1 MPLPLSHVLANCIV
15 FPPQP
20 QNASIITFERHR
32 SAVNAATFSGVTEN
46 QLSARTQKIG
56 MIENIFIRL
65 SIIFVNFF
73 KMFLKIKKI
82 CVKKP
87 FQAVLNNFTIAN

>member
-46 QLSARTQKIG
+46 QLSVRTQKIG
-56 MIENIFIRL
+56 IIENKFI
-65 SIIFVNFF
+65 
-73 KMFLKIKKI
+73 
-82 CVKKP
+82 
-87 FQAVLNNFTIAN
+87 